1 MTINEKLNS
10 IIDTA
15 MKNID
20 LGKDVKLVVTVAV
33 KDTVGL
39 CLDHFSSPLNPQPK
53 GGDYLWQSL
62 MYSRR

>member
-1 MTINEKLNS
+1 MTINEKLNT
-10 IIDTA
+10 IINTA
-15 MKNID
+15 MKDID

-53 GGDYLWQSL
+53 GGEQ
-62 MYSRR
+62 